1 MASPAVHVR
10 LCRPRAEDAE
20 ERAALGVS
28 ALIVRGYGAIADSRP
43 RLPLRDAARWLK
55 GLLRHPCA
63 WVIEADGALAGE
75 ARLDN
80 INPDD
85 RRARL
90 AIGLF
95 SEGHLGRGIGRQA
108 VNLVLDHAFGALALH
123 RVDLR
128 VLARNDRAIRCYQ
141 ACGFVR
147 EGIERDSA
155 RVGDAWEDD
164 WIMSILEHEYRALR
178 RDAPAPPQA

>member
-1 MASPAVHVR
+1 MAEPAVSVR
-10 LCRPRAEDAE
+10 LRAPRASDAQ

-28 ALIVRGYGAIADSRP
+28 AEIVRGYGAIADSRP

-55 GLLRHPCA
+55 GLQRHPQA
-63 WVIEADGALAGE
+63 WVIEADGDLAGE
-75 ARLDN
+75 VRLDN
-80 INPDD
+80 LNPQD

-95 SEGHLGRGIGRQA
+95 SERHLGRGIGRRA
-108 VNLVLDHAFGALALH
+108 VMLVLDQAFGPLALH

-128 VLARNDRAIRCYQ
+128 VLAGNDRAIRCYQ

-178 RDAPAPPQA
+178 TTGQPPAR